1 MFILD
6 EFLGTN
12 IGGRFD
18 HPSIESIRIDRIVRA
33 GANVNLL
40 VVNCHTNLYLFRGYE
55 KEGEKGGERAEGKGL
70 DAGGVTIHV
79 PVVMVCYVH
88 ERGLVSCGL
97 ELPCNLRQMNIY
109 NIKQNKN

>member
-33 GANVNLL
+33 GTNVNLL
-40 VVNCHTNLYLFRGYE
+40 VVNCHTNLCLFRGYE

-70 DAGGVTIHV
+70 EDMGSYH
-79 PVVMVCYVH
+79 PCSSSY
-88 ERGLVSCGL
+88 GLLCSRAWSCQWW
-97 ELPCNLRQMNIY
+97 PRTPM
-109 NIKQNKN
+109 